1 MTDPNTRAPRST
13 AHKQAQARLKL
24 QQQAQQQSTPYWA
37 QPLPLLPEVDFQ
49 AAINDDLKLLALI
62 AAVRQIGAQRGQ
74 SFQSQMDVWNHGRGR
89 G

>member
-1 MTDPNTRAPRST
+1 
-13 AHKQAQARLKL
+13 
-24 QQQAQQQSTPYWA
+24 
-37 QPLPLLPEVDFQ
+37 LPLLPEVDFQ